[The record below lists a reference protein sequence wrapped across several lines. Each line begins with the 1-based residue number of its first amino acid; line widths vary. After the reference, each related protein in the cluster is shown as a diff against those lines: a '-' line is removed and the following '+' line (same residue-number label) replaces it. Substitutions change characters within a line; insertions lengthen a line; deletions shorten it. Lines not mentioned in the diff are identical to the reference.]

1 MRNPH
6 HILITGA
13 SSGIG
18 AALALRYSAPG
29 IVLVL
34 SGRNAERLE
43 DVAAACRAKGA
54 VVQDRVIDVQDQS
67 KMAAWIVEADQHYP
81 LDLVIANAGIS
92 GGTAGVMHHEPMDQ
106 VRRIFDIN
114 LYGVLNTI
122 EPVIPLMIARGRGQV
137 AIISSLAGFR
147 GWPGAPAYSASKGAV
162 RFYGEALRGALRHTG
177 VAVNV
182 VCPGFIVSRMTDA
195 NQFSMPFL
203 MDTDKAASII
213 VRGLSKNKGRIAF
226 PWPTHAVSWLMSVL
240 PDWLVQ
246 NILIQLP
253 KKQ

>member
-1 MRNPH
+1 MRNPN

-67 KMAAWIVEADQHYP
+67 KMAAWIAEADQHYP

-137 AIISSLAGFR
+137 AIVSSLAGFR

-162 RFYGEALRGALRHTG
+162 RFYGEALRGTLRHTG

-182 VCPGFIVSRMTDA
+182 VCPGFVVSRMTDA
-195 NQFSMPFL
+195 NQFPMPFL

-226 PWPTHAVSWLMSVL
+226 PWPTHAVSWFMSVL

>member
-67 KMAAWIVEADQHYP
+67 KMAAWIAEADQHYP

>member
-1 MRNPH
+1 MKNPR

-18 AALALRYSAPG
+18 AALALRYAAPG
-29 IVLVL
+29 VFLAL
-34 SGRNAERLE
+34 SGRNADRLK
-43 DVAAACRAKGA
+43 DVAVLCRAKGSI
-54 VVQDRVIDVQDQS
+54 VFESLIDVKDAPA
-67 KMAAWIVEADQHYP
+67 MVAWIEETDRQYP
-81 LDLVIANAGIS
+81 LDLVVANAGIS

-106 VRRIFDIN
+106 VRQIFDTN
-114 LYGVLNTI
+114 LYGVINTI
-122 EPVIPLMIARGRGQV
+122 QPIIPRMINRGCGQV

-162 RFYGEALRGALRHTG
+162 RFYGEALRGALSHTG

-182 VCPGFIVSRMTDA
+182 ICPGFVVSRMTDA
-195 NQFSMPFL
+195 NQFPMPFL
-203 MDTDKAASII
+203 MDTDKAAAVI
-213 VRGLSKNKGRIAF
+213 VGGLSRNRGRIAF
-226 PWPTHAVSWLMSVL
+226 PWPTHFASWFLSLL

-246 NILIQLP
+246 KILIQMP